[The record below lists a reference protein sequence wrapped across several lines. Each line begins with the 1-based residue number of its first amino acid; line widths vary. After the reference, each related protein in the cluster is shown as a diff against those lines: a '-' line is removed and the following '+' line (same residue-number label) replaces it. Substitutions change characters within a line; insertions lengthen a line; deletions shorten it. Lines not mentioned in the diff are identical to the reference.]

1 MSDKERV
8 LEGRPW
14 SFDRQILVLYDFD
27 GSIPPAQMHFT
38 YSPLWIQVHDMP
50 LICMNKA
57 VGTKIGESMGALE
70 DVDVAGDGSGW
81 GRCLRLRVTLD
92 LFNPL
97 ERGRALSLGGK
108 NYWVTFKY
116 ERLPSFC
123 FNCGR
128 ILHGVKGCPVKGS
141 QRRHDDGPKDW
152 GVWLRAVDSRRRVGG
167 DRGGDFFK
175 GEGNPADGAS
185 WRKDSAQN
193 GNSVHGGNPRRDSCF
208 GNGSS
213 SCGGDSFL
221 LKDRC
226 AVGKERKDFAEG
238 LQLDRLSGESEGSYV
253 GNKKEDTNQEGH
265 VEQAVVS
272 PERLF
277 RGTMQEEHDIKSQM
291 GSRVIAEKN
300 LTIRNAQ
307 DTEQKHETA
316 VDKLLTHELVGE
328 AEDWM
333 AMATNEMDKD
343 IIERPRWSVRR
354 WKRQARGDDHNG
366 TQSQQMGRNKKK
378 RKNSL
383 EKMASEGE
391 QRKKCKRGGVG
402 GTDGDNGLAAA
413 VQQPRQVQ

>member
-1 MSDKERV
+1 MGDDLETLCGRISLIGGEKVGIKISEGEVSADREKGERCLVGRIGDDKKINKGAFQNFLSQLWRTVGTVIFNEVQENVWIFEFEDVGDKERV

-27 GSIPPAQMHFT
+27 GSIPPAQMKFT
-38 YSPLWIQVHDMP
+38 HSPFWIQVHDMP

-57 VGTKIGESMGALE
+57 VGTKIGESLGVLE

-167 DRGGDFFK
+167 DNGGDFVK

-185 WRKDSAQN
+185 WRKDS
-193 GNSVHGGNPRRDSCF
+193 
-208 GNGSS
+208 
-213 SCGGDSFL
+213 
-221 LKDRC
+221 
-226 AVGKERKDFAEG
+226 
-238 LQLDRLSGESEGSYV
+238 
-253 GNKKEDTNQEGH
+253 
-265 VEQAVVS
+265 
-272 PERLF
+272 
-277 RGTMQEEHDIKSQM
+277 
-291 GSRVIAEKN
+291 
-300 LTIRNAQ
+300 
-307 DTEQKHETA
+307 
-316 VDKLLTHELVGE
+316 
-328 AEDWM
+328 
-333 AMATNEMDKD
+333 
-343 IIERPRWSVRR
+343 
-354 WKRQARGDDHNG
+354 
-366 TQSQQMGRNKKK
+366 TQK
-378 RKNSL
+378 RKL
-383 EKMASEGE
+383 RA
-391 QRKKCKRGGVG
+391 
-402 GTDGDNGLAAA
+402 
-413 VQQPRQVQ
+413 